1 VRYESARKES
11 RLLHFA
17 DGGAMV
23 ERVISHRFD
32 GIEDGQAAAGEHLQ
46 VHAEASIDHFC
57 KRLAFG
63 EECTGAGDEILHQEN
78 VTLIEAPFN
87 NVVLG
92 ESVRRSGIER
102 DVNAS
107 DVQVARNILPEVR
120 ELQRRTGG
128 VGKALALLVTVPA
141 QIQH

>member
-1 VRYESARKES
+1 MRYQSARQES

-32 GIEDGQAAAGEHLQ
+32 GIENGQASTCEHLQ

-57 KRLAFG
+57 QRLAFG
-63 EECTGAGDEILHQEN
+63 EEGAGTGNEVFHQMN
-78 VTLIEAPFN
+78 VALVEASLD
-87 NVVLG
+87 NVILG
-92 ESVRRSGIER
+92 EPVRSSHIER
-102 DVNAS
+102 NVNAA

-120 ELQRRTGG
+120 KL
-128 VGKALALLVTVPA
+128 
-141 QIQH
+141 

>member
-1 VRYESARKES
+1 MRYQSARKES

-57 KRLAFG
+57 KRLGFG
-63 EECTGAGDEILHQEN
+63 EECTGAGEEILHQEN
-78 VTLIEAPFN
+78 VTLIEAPSTD
-87 NVVLG
+87 VVLG
-92 ESVRRSGIER
+92 ESGRPGGS
-102 DVNAS
+102 
-107 DVQVARNILPEVR
+107 
-120 ELQRRTGG
+120 QR
-128 VGKALALLVTVPA
+128 V
-141 QIQH
+141 